1 MRRMRFDSSARVCA
15 GLENMKGNR
24 MLDERIIESCKSHI
38 RNLRGFDR
46 SEFVSVE
53 KGRFEM
59 RANEYDNVHGG
70 FLLAL
75 ADEAA
80 SGAADTYGYDNA
92 TMTVSANFLR
102 PARITDEYLS
112 VVAVVRHAGKRTVVA
127 EVSIARPNGEV
138 VFKSTYTMAVF
149 ETRIAK

>member
-1 MRRMRFDSSARVCA
+1 
-15 GLENMKGNR
+15 

-59 RANEYDNVHGG
+59 RAYPGADCANEYDNVHGG

-80 SGAADTYGYDNA
+80 SGAA
-92 TMTVSANFLR
+92 
-102 PARITDEYLS
+102 RITDEYLS
-112 VVAVVRHAGKRTVVA
+112 VVAVVQHAGKRTVVA

-138 VFKSTYTMAVF
+138 AFKSTYTMAVF
-149 ETRIAK
+149 ETRIGE

>member
-1 MRRMRFDSSARVCA
+1 
-15 GLENMKGNR
+15 

-46 SEFVSVE
+46 LEFVSVE

-59 RANEYDNVHGG
+59 RAYPGADCANEYDNVHGG

-112 VVAVVRHAGKRTVVA
+112 VVAVVQHAGKRTVVA

-138 VFKSTYTMAVF
+138 AFKSTYTMAVF
-149 ETRIAK
+149 ETRIGE

>member
-1 MRRMRFDSSARVCA
+1 
-15 GLENMKGNR
+15 

-59 RANEYDNVHGG
+59 RAYPGADCANEYDNVHGG

-92 TMTVSANFLR
+92 TMTVSANFFVPPESRTNTCQLW
-102 PARITDEYLS
+102 PLS
-112 VVAVVRHAGKRTVVA
+112 SMRESALLWRR
-127 EVSIARPNGEV
+127 SL
-138 VFKSTYTMAVF
+138 
-149 ETRIAK
+149 

>member
-1 MRRMRFDSSARVCA
+1 
-15 GLENMKGNR
+15 

-59 RANEYDNVHGG
+59 RAYPGADCANEYDNVHGG

-92 TMTVSANFLR
+92 TMTVWRTFFVPPESRTSTCRSWLLSGMRGNAPLWRRFL
-102 PARITDEYLS
+102 
-112 VVAVVRHAGKRTVVA
+112 
-127 EVSIARPNGEV
+127 
-138 VFKSTYTMAVF
+138 
-149 ETRIAK
+149 

>member
-1 MRRMRFDSSARVCA
+1 
-15 GLENMKGNR
+15 MKGNR
-24 MLDERIIESCKSHI
+24 MLDERIIKSCKSHI

-59 RANEYDNVHGG
+59 RAYPGEDCANEYDNVHGG

-102 PARITDEYLS
+102 PARISDEYLS
-112 VVAVVRHAGKRTVVA
+112 VVASVSHAGKRTVVA
-127 EVSIARPNGEV
+127 EVVISRPNGEV

-149 ETRIAK
+149 ETRIGE

>member
-1 MRRMRFDSSARVCA
+1 MIARSSSPSKRGVSRCARIPA
-15 GLENMKGNR
+15 SIARTNMTTFTG
-24 MLDERIIESCKSHI
+24 
-38 RNLRGFDR
+38 
-46 SEFVSVE
+46 
-53 KGRFEM
+53 
-59 RANEYDNVHGG
+59 
-70 FLLAL
+70 AL

-112 VVAVVRHAGKRTVVA
+112 VVAVVQHAGKRTVVA

-138 VFKSTYTMAVF
+138 VFRSTYTMAVF
-149 ETRIAK
+149 ETRIGE